1 MQDIR
6 FTEGIL
12 RWYAENGRDLPW
24 RRTRDPYAVWL
35 SEIILQQTRI
45 AQGKAYW
52 ERFMERFPTVSD
64 LAAASEDEVLR
75 LWQGLGYY
83 SRARNLHA
91 AARQIVSLG
100 GFPTTLEGI
109 RALKGVGD
117 YTAAAIGSIAFG
129 LHAAVVDGNVYRVLA
144 RYYGIATPV
153 GTTAAKKEFTAL
165 ATSLLPNGDAA
176 SCHFDQAQRVEK
188 SPAAGAFNQ
197 GMMDFGALVCTPA
210 APRCADCPLVAG
222 CRAFREGRVAL
233 LPVKKPAAAVQE
245 RHLAY
250 IYIRCNGMTAIHRRG
265 PGDIW
270 QGLWEPYLVIPSEA
284 ATLIP
289 SEAATVIPSEVA
301 TVIPSEVEGSVNGA
315 FTPEDV
321 GLQTGLHS
329 EGLSIENRR
338 CATPPTS
345 WAPPSY
351 GAEGGTGF
359 QSTPFSVT
367 AGNASAIASVN
378 ASVISTK
385 AEGRMEK
392 SPTLLRRGVKHQLTH
407 RTIYADFYL
416 WECAERPSLPP
427 DYIWVTESAFLADY
441 GKPRL
446 VELLLEAL

>member
-6 FTEGIL
+6 FTETIL

-45 AQGKAYW
+45 AQGTAYW
-52 ERFMERFPTVSD
+52 ERFMEHFPTVAD

-83 SRARNLHA
+83 SRARNLYA
-91 AARQIVSLG
+91 AARQIVAQG
-100 GFPTTLEGI
+100 GFPSTLEGI

-129 LHAAVVDGNVYRVLA
+129 LPAAVVDGNVYRVLA
-144 RYYGIATPV
+144 RYYGIATPI

-165 ATSLLPNGDAA
+165 ATSLLPSDAA
-176 SCHFDQAQRVEK
+176 ACHFDQAQRMEK
-188 SPAAGAFNQ
+188 SPATRDSGAAAFNQ
-197 GMMDFGALVCTPA
+197 GMMDFGAMVCTPA
-210 APRCADCPLVAG
+210 TPRCDACPLAAT
-222 CRAFREGRVAL
+222 CQAFRDGRVAF

-245 RHLAY
+245 RHLTY
-250 IYIRCNGMTAIHRRG
+250 VYIRCNGFTAIHRRG

-270 QGLWEPYLVIPSEA
+270 QGLWEPLVIDA
-284 ATLIP
+284 
-289 SEAATVIPSEVA
+289 
-301 TVIPSEVEGSVNGA
+301 
-315 FTPEDV
+315 
-321 GLQTGLHS
+321 GLHS

-351 GAEGGTGF
+351 TAEGGMGF
-359 QSTPFSVT
+359 QSTPFYV
-367 AGNASAIASVN
+367 SADKTPVIASECGQ
-378 ASVISTK
+378 SL
-385 AEGRMEK
+385 
-392 SPTLLRRGVKHQLTH
+392 TLLRSGVKHQLTH

-416 WECAERPSLPP
+416 WECSERPALPS
-427 DYIWVTESAFLADY
+427 DYIWVPESAFLTDY

-446 VELLLEAL
+446 VELLLAAL